1 MYIHICHVEK
11 TKEGT
16 FLRLSTAQC
25 QALILVSTSWISVG
39 TCCLL
44 RVSLCSARTA
54 QLYAAALGDPSH
66 RYYGVPNSD
75 WGQRRTLCL
84 GCQTEGRICQ
94 EEIIVNHIRKKKK
107 RTWHSEAAEKLSGKT
122 SKRMRETKPGRQEPN
137 YSNTVPGSLDIAAA
151 TAPSRSWNSE
161 PIVVLA
167 SAVLHGERQ
176 GIWRER
182 QLWER
187 VRIWGWSLQE
197 AIYATHMA

>member
-1 MYIHICHVEK
+1 MTIKHINLVSADNLMELYVHREREMYIHICHVEK

-16 FLRLSTAQC
+16 FLRLSAAQC
-25 QALILVSTSWISVG
+25 QALILVSTSWISVR

-84 GCQTEGRICQ
+84 GRQTEGRICQ

-107 RTWHSEAAEKLSGKT
+107 NLTFRS
-122 SKRMRETKPGRQEPN
+122 
-137 YSNTVPGSLDIAAA
+137 
-151 TAPSRSWNSE
+151 SRKVKW
-161 PIVVLA
+161 
-167 SAVLHGERQ
+167 
-176 GIWRER
+176 
-182 QLWER
+182 
-187 VRIWGWSLQE
+187 
-197 AIYATHMA
+197 